1 LTSSITACPNT
12 SPPWQTHHL
21 VHAPYLRPQAGT
33 PMRQPTACHFGIL
46 TRSRSISATQF
57 SRSKHLTHITGF
69 SADQTRRMWND
80 RHNADFEIRCG
91 TEKFKVHKAV
101 LRAHSDVLAK
111 ACDNYSFKEA
121 LSGVLTLEAHPY
133 KGNIDNLGDG
143 DDPEIVGEMIH
154 YFYHLEL
161 SPKANAFMPRESRDV
176 HGEPSLIYL
185 ARIYVLAEKFF
196 CEGLK
201 AKVMSGLRESLERE
215 ISQSELAEACRII
228 FKKTVEPAGERGLKT
243 TVAKCLADELEKIKI
258 SESHDDLL
266 QEIPELAFLVLKE
279 IPKPYNGRSRGNFC
293 CNCGRVVQSW

>member
-1 LTSSITACPNT
+1 MAD
-12 SPPWQTHHL
+12 SPP
-21 VHAPYLRPQAGT
+21 
-33 PMRQPTACHFGIL
+33 
-46 TRSRSISATQF
+46 RSRSVSPTPSWYPDATANGMSLWDTDTF
-57 SRSKHLTHITGF
+57 KVHIGD
-69 SADQTRRMWND
+69 SILREMWND
-80 RHNADFEIRCG
+80 RRNADFEIRCG
-91 TEKFKVHKAV
+91 TEK
-101 LRAHSDVLAK
+101 
-111 ACDNYSFKEA
+111 FKEA

>member
-1 LTSSITACPNT
+1 MLPSSVLIKTVECGTIAAMPISRFVAAPRSSRFTRLFFALTQMC
-12 SPPWQTHHL
+12 SPKRAT
-21 VHAPYLRPQAGT
+21 T
-33 PMRQPTACHFGIL
+33 
-46 TRSRSISATQF
+46 TRSRYATKERALF
-57 SRSKHLTHITGF
+57 SWEDRLT
-69 SADQTRRMWND
+69 AEQ
-80 RHNADFEIRCG
+80 
-91 TEKFKVHKAV
+91 
-101 LRAHSDVLAK
+101 
-111 ACDNYSFKEA
+111 EA
-121 LSGVLTLEAHPY
+121 LSGILELKADPY

-143 DDPEIVGEMIH
+143 DDPEIVSEMIH